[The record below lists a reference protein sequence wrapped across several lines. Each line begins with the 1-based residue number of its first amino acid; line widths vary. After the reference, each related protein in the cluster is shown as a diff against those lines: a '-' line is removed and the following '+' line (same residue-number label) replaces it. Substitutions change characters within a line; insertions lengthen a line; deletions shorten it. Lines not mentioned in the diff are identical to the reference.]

1 MDTREETPIEDQDQE
16 NDQDQNQIPRSPESD
31 ASTISCPNSPQ
42 QGPTRHDEQ
51 AASEELASI
60 QEELQTV
67 LEYVDHGMILK
78 SFDALSRLTDI
89 AVTNCEKLGKLTT
102 PSTKWYR
109 LFPRFKKFKIDVH
122 ALAPIL
128 SHSSNYNHTN
138 NKNNQKQNQNDAG
151 LASDGGAIDQ
161 KAGFWTGLNNCWL
174 FAFSHYGNARSE
186 DQRVREHH
194 LHHLHN
200 NVKAWADALEKYGLV
215 NYELGLWEQDILEAI
230 EVCLINTSVFATILP
245 ATSPAIAV
253 AEGMDKGDNDDE
265 D

>member
-1 MDTREETPIEDQDQE
+1 MDTREETTGADLGQECDRTQSQD
-16 NDQDQNQIPRSPESD
+16 PRSSDSD

-42 QGPTRHDEQ
+42 QGPARSDEQ
-51 AASEELASI
+51 AITEELASI

-89 AVTNCEKLGKLTT
+89 AVTNCEKLGL
-102 PSTKWYR
+102 P
-109 LFPRFKKFKIDVH
+109 
-122 ALAPIL
+122 
-128 SHSSNYNHTN
+128 
-138 NKNNQKQNQNDAG
+138 
-151 LASDGGAIDQ
+151 SDGGAIDQ

-194 LHHLHN
+194 LHHLHR

-230 EVCLINTSVFATILP
+230 EVCLINTSVFAATLP
-245 ATSPAIAV
+245 AVPSHIA
-253 AEGMDKGDNDDE
+253 ATDGTDKDDNKDE

>member
-1 MDTREETPIEDQDQE
+1 MDTREETSVEDQE
-16 NDQDQNQIPRSPESD
+16 HDQNPIQDPGSPESD

-42 QGPTRHDEQ
+42 HGPAVHNEQ
-51 AASEELASI
+51 AATEELASI

-67 LEYVDHGMILK
+67 LEFVDHGMILK

-89 AVTNCEKLGKLTT
+89 AVTNCEKL
-102 PSTKWYR
+102 
-109 LFPRFKKFKIDVH
+109 
-122 ALAPIL
+122 
-128 SHSSNYNHTN
+128 
-138 NKNNQKQNQNDAG
+138 G

-186 DQRVREHH
+186 DQRVQEHH

-200 NVKAWADALEKYGLV
+200 NVKAWADGLEKYGLV

-230 EVCLINTSVFATILP
+230 EVCLINTSVFATTASAVP
-245 ATSPAIAV
+245 PPVATAD
-253 AEGMDKGDNDDE
+253 GMDKGDNDDE

>member
-1 MDTREETPIEDQDQE
+1 MDIREETTVEDHVQEHDQDQH
-16 NDQDQNQIPRSPESD
+16 QDPRSPESD

-42 QGPTRHDEQ
+42 QGPAGHDEQ
-51 AASEELASI
+51 TATEELASI

-89 AVTNCEKLGKLTT
+89 AVTNCEKL
-102 PSTKWYR
+102 
-109 LFPRFKKFKIDVH
+109 
-122 ALAPIL
+122 
-128 SHSSNYNHTN
+128 
-138 NKNNQKQNQNDAG
+138 G

-194 LHHLHN
+194 LHHLHS

-230 EVCLINTSVFATILP
+230 EVCLLNTSVFAATLP
-245 ATSPAIAV
+245 TVPSPVDAAG
-253 AEGMDKGDNDDE
+253 GMDKHGVEDE

>member
-1 MDTREETPIEDQDQE
+1 MDTREETPVEEQE
-16 NDQDQNQIPRSPESD
+16 QEHDQDQNQNPRSPESD

-42 QGPTRHDEQ
+42 QGPTRHNEQ

-89 AVTNCEKLGKLTT
+89 AVTNCEKL
-102 PSTKWYR
+102 
-109 LFPRFKKFKIDVH
+109 
-122 ALAPIL
+122 
-128 SHSSNYNHTN
+128 
-138 NKNNQKQNQNDAG
+138 G

-253 AEGMDKGDNDDE
+253 VEGMDKGDNDDE